1 MLYFR
6 HWFNILKYIR
16 VKVLLKHFVL
26 SQFMIFY
33 YYLLLML
40 IIKHIII
47 SINLI
52 DSSSYHYCNQRRTF
66 LAYSK
71 FFEHLYSLVIK
82 SGMFPFWN
90 NFTSDTETL
99 EFGNIFNKHKTL
111 HSSYTFHLFIHN
123 FFPFQRRHKVVWHY
137 NYTKICIKF

>member
-1 MLYFR
+1 M
-6 HWFNILKYIR
+6 
-16 VKVLLKHFVL
+16 

-71 FFEHLYSLVIK
+71 LFEHLYSLVIK

-90 NFTSDTETL
+90 NLTVIRKHWNLATFVINTKHFILLTLFTYLFTTFFHFNADTKL
-99 EFGNIFNKHKTL
+99 CDIIIIQRYASNFRFCNIVKWM
-111 HSSYTFHLFIHN
+111 
-123 FFPFQRRHKVVWHY
+123 KV
-137 NYTKICIKF
+137 

>member
-1 MLYFR
+1 M
-6 HWFNILKYIR
+6 
-16 VKVLLKHFVL
+16 
-26 SQFMIFY
+26 SQFMMFY

-71 FFEHLYSLVIK
+71 FFEHLYSWVIK
-82 SGMFPFWN
+82 SGMFPFWLVTRKHWN
-90 NFTSDTETL
+90 LATFLINTKYFILLTLFTYLFTTYFHFYADTKLSGIIIIQRYASNFR
-99 EFGNIFNKHKTL
+99 FCNIVKWM
-111 HSSYTFHLFIHN
+111 
-123 FFPFQRRHKVVWHY
+123 KV
-137 NYTKICIKF
+137 